1 MTAMKRVAIL
11 IVVLAVFLFTVP
23 PVEATASLNGIQI
36 YPEDYIWN
44 VPVDTLPVHPMSDT
58 YIKSSRP
65 SYFMFISTEFPI
77 NVVDSTQAKQY
88 LTSIEHPEFS
98 DNIPYPIPD
107 NPEIED

>member
-1 MTAMKRVAIL
+1 MRRVALIL
-11 IVVLAVFLFTVP
+11 VVLILLVLAIFLSTVP
-23 PVEATASLNGIQI
+23 PVEASASLNGIQI

-77 NVVDSTQAKQY
+77 NVVDSTQAKQ
-88 LTSIEHPEFS
+88 
-98 DNIPYPIPD
+98 
-107 NPEIED
+107 